1 VRQHDEAILRLKIP
15 EFRIPDFPLGALLAT
30 ILLSVGALLA
40 FPDMPLGFVWE
51 IVAIISMIV
60 WALGAGFLRGS
71 EPSEPNI
78 TQEGQSK
85 TVQGPPT
92 ADFAA
97 LTNAINAQG
106 RANRIEERRE
116 DIRRQFID
124 LTTII
129 LLALTAAAIFRQL
142 DEMVKVYGPIK
153 EQAEAAKAAATAA
166 NDNIIAG
173 NRAWIVPG
181 NVSIQQM
188 VAGAR
193 VDAVVNYTNAGHQP
207 AKLERGLLF
216 RTFTKTDWW
225 SSPSGFVLRSL
236 SNACMSKQD
245 FTPTSIVY
253 PSTAYQLSTVT
264 NASGAIYADS
274 TLLNGDT
281 VLAITGCFIYSTFEK
296 IHHTSFCYY
305 FQKISTPDIGR
316 LTVCEA
322 GNDAD

>member
-1 VRQHDEAILRLKIP
+1 LER
-15 EFRIPDFPLGALLAT
+15 FLL
-30 ILLSVGALLA
+30 
-40 FPDMPLGFVWE
+40 FPDIPFGFVWE
-51 IVAIISMIV
+51 IVAVISMIV

-71 EPSEPNI
+71 EPSDPNI

-85 TVQGPPT
+85 NVQGPPT
-92 ADFAA
+92 ADFSA

-124 LTTII
+124 ITTII
-129 LLALTAAAIFRQL
+129 LLSLTAAAIFRQL
-142 DEMVKVYGPIK
+142 NEMVKVYGPIK

-181 NVSIQQM
+181 NVSIQQL
-188 VAGAR
+188 VAGAQ
-193 VDAVVNYTNAGHQP
+193 VNAVVNYTNAGHQP
-207 AKLERGLLF
+207 AKLERSLSF
-216 RTFTKTDWW
+216 RTFTKDDWW
-225 SSPSGFVLRSL
+225 SFPSGFVLHSL

-253 PSTAYQLSTVT
+253 PSTAYQLSTAT
-264 NASGAIYADS
+264 NESSRIYADDKLVS
-274 TLLNGDT
+274 GDT
-281 VLAITGCFIYSTFEK
+281 VLAINGCFIYKTFENV
-296 IHHTSFCYY
+296 HHTAFCYY
-305 FQKISTPDIGR
+305 FHKVSTPDINH